1 MLEWVAI
8 SYFRGS
14 SQLRVQIHV
23 SYVPCLG
30 RQIPFH
36 YQIPGHYLASPSWL
50 VTLCWFMLQNIVIC
64 YFYTFQNVRQD
75 KSTCN
80 LSLYRVANCCCLY
93 SPYCPF
99 HAMSHLFCSWM
110 SVSLNSLHHLFLS
123 LPSSLALIWLF
134 PFLCLCLFFIIFVHL
149 FWFLNSTHK

>member
-14 SQLRVQIHV
+14 SQLRVQTHV
-23 SYVPCLG
+23 SYVPCIG
-30 RQIPFH
+30 RQIPFRYH
-36 YQIPGHYLASPSWL
+36 IPGHYLGSPSWL
-50 VTLCWFMLQNIVIC
+50 VTLCWFMLQNIVTC
-64 YFYTFQNVRQD
+64 YFYAFQNVRQD

-80 LSLYRVANCCCLY
+80 LSLYRVANYCCLY

-99 HAMSHLFCSWM
+99 HAMTHLFCSWK

-134 PFLCLCLFFIIFVHL
+134 PFLCLCFFFIIFVHL